1 MIEKITLKTGIEFIP
16 GNINILVGPNN
27 SGKTTFLKE
36 ISKSFSEARLNY
48 NGKVI
53 EEIDVSLFS
62 EQDAKDYYYKHGK
75 RKITDQF
82 QNVEYANE
90 NELLFRSTNS
100 RIFHY
105 NEDSFVK
112 LLTSTE
118 DLYSRVSILEGNNT
132 QILDGNTRL
141 NSFSSQELRIRKTS
155 RQMSRSNI
163 QKLYENRTLLEEF
176 SNYVKDSLGYF
187 AEILHGDN
195 ATGEISLVTSPLN
208 ETTRDSLAPDIIS
221 FLENGKLSN
230 DVSDGIKAFVGILL
244 ELIAGQAEIILIDEL
259 EAFLH
264 APLARK
270 LGIIIS
276 KIAVD
281 KNKQVFVTT
290 HNTNFIM
297 GCIDSHSKFNILR
310 LTYEND
316 VPTSK
321 IIKEDELREIVT
333 SPLLRATRVFEGLF
347 YKNVVVVEADSD
359 RVFYSE
365 INYRLTEADDHRKIE
380 DCLFINARNKQTVGE
395 ITQLLRRFGIPAVS
409 IIDYDFIKENG
420 REFTNYL
427 KLNGI
432 PEGLFTSIQD
442 KKTKL
447 QAFYKNQEGNQEKVD
462 TIVKLAEEFLVTPSW
477 GSSKDLLRKID
488 RQLKESD
495 WKVELKKEGINFLD
509 ADSKQIAKSLIN
521 ELNVYGLFPVYV
533 GEVECWLPAVESSDH
548 GNNWLVKKLQK
559 MGQKKTDDDYI
570 KPEEGDVWDFIGH
583 IKNWLDNPTRL
594 GM

>member
-1 MIEKITLKTGIEFIP
+1 MIEKITLKTGTEFTP

-27 SGKTTFLKE
+27 SGKSTFLKD
-36 ISKSFSEARLNY
+36 ISNSFGQNRWNY
-48 NGKVI
+48 KGKVI
-53 EEIDVSLFS
+53 ENIKLSLFS
-62 EQDAKDYYYKHGK
+62 EQEAKEYYHKHGK
-75 RKITDQF
+75 KEIIGQF
-82 QNVEYANE
+82 QNMEYASD
-90 NELLFRSTNS
+90 NELLFKGLDS
-100 RIFHY
+100 RVLHY
-105 NEDSFVK
+105 SENNFIQ

-118 DLYSRVSILEGNNT
+118 NPNDRINILEGNNT
-132 QILDGNTRL
+132 QILDGSTRL
-141 NSFSSQELRIRKTS
+141 NTFSPQTLRIRKHTENID
-155 RQMSRSNI
+155 RSNI
-163 QKLYENRTLLEEF
+163 QKLYEDRTLLEKF
-176 SNYVKDSLGYF
+176 SNYVKESLGYF

-195 ATGEISLVTSPLN
+195 SMGEISLVTSPLN
-208 ETTRDSLAPDIIS
+208 EATRDSIAPEIIA

-365 INYRLTEADDHRKIE
+365 INYRLTEADDPRKIE

-395 ITQLLRRFGIPAVS
+395 ITQLLRRFGIPTVS

-427 KLNGI
+427 RLNGI
-432 PEGLFTSIQD
+432 PEALFPSIQD

-447 QAFYKNQEGNQEKVD
+447 QALYKNQEGNQEKVD
-462 TIVKLAEEFLVTPSW
+462 TIVKFAEDFLLSPSW
-477 GSSKDLLRKID
+477 GSSKDLLRKMD

-495 WKVELKKEGINFLD
+495 WKAELKKEGINFLD
-509 ADSKQIAKSLIN
+509 ADSIQIANSLIN
-521 ELNVYGLFPVYV
+521 ELNLYGLFPVYV

-548 GNNWLVKKLQK
+548 GNNWIVKKLKK
-559 MGQKKTDDDYI
+559 MGQKKTDNDYI

-583 IKNWLDNPTRL
+583 IKNWLDNPNRI